1 MLKIILFMT
10 INVKIIVHQDN
21 IQIMENV
28 KNVILSASIVLAN
41 MIIVLLVIMDIPSL
55 MDIATENVYLINTLM
70 DLLAKIAHHNA

>member
-55 MDIATENVYLINTLM
+55 MDIVTENVYLINILM
-70 DLLAKIAHHNA
+70 DHLA